1 MIWYSGLGQINL
13 WMLGNWRPKAESHS
27 QDGRTSCQTYSLA
40 ASCLTDPINPTA
52 AIIIIVQWWAAL
64 LEFLHGNRHHAF
76 HTSTA
81 ARSHRFLFVLR
92 ILRSCS
98 DAIIQSLICSVMA
111 SQSFSAAEFV
121 YSSDVVIQTVSPD
134 DRGLNH
140 EVAAASHTSRQHQ
153 LHLVSLTTSPIH
165 RCLCFHIKLHPIW
178 QKAQPQVSLSRDR
191 KRGCSATSWLAQTSL
206 ALDGNAGTAGV
217 LK

>member
-81 ARSHRFLFVLR
+81 TRSHRFFL
-92 ILRSCS
+92 
-98 DAIIQSLICSVMA
+98 ANSLIVLWRDYSIV
-111 SQSFSAAEFV
+111 SLFSYGITILLGCWISLFLGC
-121 YSSDVVIQTVSPD
+121 YHRSWLVSPD
-134 DRGLNH
+134 DFFLDGTDDLFNRGLNH

-153 LHLVSLTTSPIH
+153 LHLVSLTTSP
-165 RCLCFHIKLHPIW
+165 
-178 QKAQPQVSLSRDR
+178 VT
-191 KRGCSATSWLAQTSL
+191 ATSAPI
-206 ALDGNAGTAGV
+206 
-217 LK
+217 